1 MSDRMTLDPAL
12 LPHLERQLRALSGQ
26 AHDVGASAHGLA
38 TWASGAD
45 PTLAAAAEAMRAS
58 RALGDT
64 SGQLD
69 AMRRDVSQRA
79 SLLELEGNTSGSGRA
94 ELTDVKRGD
103 MATGS
108 RRSGTDSEGEPAD
121 GLSVLSW
128 FAFLDD
134 SDSALDFGVGLLHAE
149 MGNTDSREV
158 LKGSRIDVLSV
169 IGDANP
175 RGRWGK
181 SFSAQAMS
189 LAWMLGD
196 NSLGLHSFEA
206 NVGRVQG
213 EASIG
218 KDGATLGAS
227 ASLGDVSA
235 TFGRPS
241 EDSGTDSQ
249 VRLGTGA
256 GIGLTGRLHWS
267 DEDRD
272 ADREY
277 GFGVDLKFI
286 AVDVKTE
293 ALDDVVGLAMGDDG
307 VERRLESNL
316 KPLGS

>member
-1 MSDRMTLDPAL
+1 
-12 LPHLERQLRALSGQ
+12 
-26 AHDVGASAHGLA
+26 VGASAHGLA

-45 PTLAAAAEAMRAS
+45 PALAAAAEALTGAS

-69 AMRRDVSQRA
+69 KMRRDVSQRA
-79 SLLELEGNTSGSGRA
+79 SLLELEGGTTGSRRA
-94 ELTDVKRGD
+94 EPTDAQRVD

-108 RRSGTDSEGEPAD
+108 RRSDTDSDGEPPD

-134 SDSALDFGVGLLHAE
+134 SDSALDFGLGLLHAE

-227 ASLGDVSA
+227 ASLGDVAA

-293 ALDDVVGLAMGDDG
+293 ALHVVGLALGDDG